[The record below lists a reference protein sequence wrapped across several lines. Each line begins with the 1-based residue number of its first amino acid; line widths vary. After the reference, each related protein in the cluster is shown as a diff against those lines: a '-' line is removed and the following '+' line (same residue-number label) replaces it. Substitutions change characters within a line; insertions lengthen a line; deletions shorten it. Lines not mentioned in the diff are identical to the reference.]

1 MNQEQ
6 SILKITDISLS
17 YQQKQIIKEL
27 NVSFIKGKISVII
40 GPNGCG
46 KSTLLKGISRLLK
59 KESGSIILDEINMDE
74 LSTKEIAK
82 RLAFLP
88 QSAIAPDDAT
98 VQDVVELGRYPHRQL
113 LSKNSKE
120 ETQIVHDVLEKT
132 GLTELADRPVKSLS
146 GGQKQRV
153 WIAMALAQKT
163 SVILLDEPTTYLDL
177 GHQIEVLNLLKELNE
192 TSGITIVMVLHDLN
206 LASRFSDHMIGMK
219 NGQINYQGTSF
230 DIMTPPILKDL
241 FSVNALIGEDPIDKK
256 PICLRF
262 D

>member
-1 MNQEQ
+1 MTEN
-6 SILKITDISLS
+6 ILQVKNVSLA
-17 YQQKQIIKEL
+17 YQQRKIIENL
-27 NVSFIKGKISVII
+27 DVSFMKGNISVII

-59 KESGSIILDEINMDE
+59 KETGDIILDGINMND

-88 QSAIAPDDAT
+88 QSATAPEDAT
-98 VQDVVELGRYPHRQL
+98 VFDVVELGRYPHQKML
-113 LSKNSKE
+113 KKKSPSE
-120 ETQIVHDVLEKT
+120 QIIVDDVLSQV
-132 GLTELADRPVKSLS
+132 GLTHLAHEPVKNLS

-163 SVILLDEPTTYLDL
+163 GIVLLDEPTTYLDL
-177 GHQIEVLNLLKELNE
+177 GHQIDVLNLLKELNN
-192 TSGITIVMVLHDLN
+192 TQQITIIMVLHDLN
-206 LASRFSDHMIGMK
+206 LASRFADYMIGMK
-219 NGQINYQGTSF
+219 DGRICYQGTPQ
-230 DIMTPPILKDL
+230 DIMTSETLKDL
-241 FSVNALIGEDPIDKK
+241 FAIDAIIGEDPIDNK